1 MSKNLELFPT
11 ETHLPTNMSTGIA
24 VFTIQG
30 VATKKKP
37 CPIGLMVV
45 ANTTLVKASG
55 RDTLWKRYRIFGK
68 GKRSDCG
75 APHGRKEKL
84 KAMETY
90 VDRLNDQRIGKEL
103 EVSFLYIVIEDST
116 GGVRYCK

>member
-1 MSKNLELFPT
+1 MVAGND
-11 ETHLPTNMSTGIA
+11 TNTGERGRW
-24 VFTIQG
+24 VR
-30 VATKKKP
+30 AT
-37 CPIGLMVV
+37 V
-45 ANTTLVKASG
+45 
-55 RDTLWKRYRIFGK
+55 WKRYRIFGK